1 MSDRSV
7 SRLAS
12 LYGAQMSSHL
22 QQCTLASGVWHRL
35 GCAAEAAH
43 GFLAQRFV
51 TTTVVVAVVLAVA
64 SGW

>member
-12 LYGAQMSSHL
+12 VYGAQMSSHL
-22 QQCTLASGVWHRL
+22 QQCTLASGVWHCL
-35 GCAAEAAH
+35 GCAAEAVH

-64 SGW
+64 SS